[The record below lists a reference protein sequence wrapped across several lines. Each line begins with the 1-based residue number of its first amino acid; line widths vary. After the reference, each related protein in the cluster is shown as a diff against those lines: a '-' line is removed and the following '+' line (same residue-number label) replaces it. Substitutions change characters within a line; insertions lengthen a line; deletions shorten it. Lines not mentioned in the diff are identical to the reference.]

1 MQHYRREGLGVGLG
15 KVQTAPAG
23 ENKEAGGRGA
33 RGEAEECWGPD
44 VEGEGSERRVRGR
57 GRVYCLVNSAPPPP
71 S

>member
-23 ENKEAGGRGA
+23 ENKEGGGERGGRGVLGVQMGKGRVVSDG
-33 RGEAEECWGPD
+33 RG
-44 VEGEGSERRVRGR
+44 EGEGAGLLP
-57 GRVYCLVNSAPPPP
+57 GKQCPPP